1 MPQRVLFL
9 LSIKSNN
16 ESRTL
21 LTAEL
26 ELYLELCKFHDAMM
40 VCSVSDREKLLDYA
54 RSIYWADPRNDN
66 RLPEYVTLAALGG
79 MEQVQA
85 VQFALRDEDEFFE
98 MGNNGGDGFHSIRI
112 SAESFWST
120 DMISL
125 ASCGMLLL

>member
-1 MPQRVLFL
+1 
-9 LSIKSNN
+9 
-16 ESRTL
+16 
-21 LTAEL
+21 
-26 ELYLELCKFHDAMM
+26 
-40 VCSVSDREKLLDYA
+40 
-54 RSIYWADPRNDN
+54 
-66 RLPEYVTLAALGG
+66 

-125 ASCGMLLL
+125 ASCGMLLLFNKALNILLSLHSVSSESIMTHDGMLHIWLAPA

>member
-1 MPQRVLFL
+1 
-9 LSIKSNN
+9 
-16 ESRTL
+16 
-21 LTAEL
+21 
-26 ELYLELCKFHDAMM
+26 
-40 VCSVSDREKLLDYA
+40 
-54 RSIYWADPRNDN
+54 
-66 RLPEYVTLAALGG
+66 

-112 SAESFWST
+112 LAESFWST